1 MVAITPPPT
10 MSQPMTCGQ
19 INSTPLLSAMI
30 RTPAHRIIAVRRQYT
45 GLFSSKTAFHK
56 DITKQAKKT
65 AAARPMLSNSTGSH
79 GCVSSII
86 SIQFVVHHPPM
97 RAACFIAAIGLKL
110 YGGNVLEARKR
121 DENTVTY
128 YCAHGT

>member
-10 MSQPMTCGQ
+10 MIQPMTCGQ
-19 INSTPLLSAMI
+19 INSTPLLSATI

-79 GCVSSII
+79 GCVSSIV
-86 SIQFVVHHPPM
+86 FHPVRRAPPM
-97 RAACFIAAIGLKL
+97 RAASFIAAIGLKL
-110 YGGNVLEARKR
+110 YGGNVLEARS
-121 DENTVTY
+121 EEHTSE
-128 YCAHGT
+128 